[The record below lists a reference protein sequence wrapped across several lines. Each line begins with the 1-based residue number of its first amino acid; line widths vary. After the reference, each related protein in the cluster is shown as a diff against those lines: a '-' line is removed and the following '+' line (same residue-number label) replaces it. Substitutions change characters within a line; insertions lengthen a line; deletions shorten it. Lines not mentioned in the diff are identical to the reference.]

1 MDSSSLYIYW
11 FVNSLFTSFQ
21 TFFFK
26 LGVSLTILVWPPGEI
41 YDRFLL
47 QFLIFSFFQGIFVL
61 KLFILL
67 IRIKNFGNIKALVQM
82 LQTRY
87 QTAKLYKMIA
97 MGKASRMDV
106 TVDTSS
112 EITESSCSPGLYFL
126 LPFLLFMQ
134 VSSIQKN
141 IFLFLMILFT
151 NKRDFNFIMDI
162 H

>member
-1 MDSSSLYIYW
+1 
-11 FVNSLFTSFQ
+11 
-21 TFFFK
+21 
-26 LGVSLTILVWPPGEI
+26 
-41 YDRFLL
+41 
-47 QFLIFSFFQGIFVL
+47 
-61 KLFILL
+61 
-67 IRIKNFGNIKALVQM
+67 M

-134 VSSIQKN
+134 VSSIQKG